1 MNVTLPELIEK
12 HLNATLTA
20 GEAATLAQAMMENP
34 ALAEEFA
41 AATRLEAA
49 LSTSLKDKERTALY
63 TRRMERAAAET
74 EPARTRRPWP
84 VKSLAAAAGIAALIG
99 IGWRL
104 TEAEPVGK
112 LQVKRGPASSTLGNT
127 GDGTSLSPAGG
138 TRIADASSMKRKL
151 RRFASTTNRL
161 RSVPVSQALAALQS
175 EWSGYSHREAK
186 DKETVFVVA
195 DAARKQW
202 PKPEDEPSVSL
213 EIPGISLLTSLELI
227 AAQAGLKATVTA
239 AGVSLDPETRRDDDK
254 PRKWTIPLSV
264 ATVSTFMREV
274 SSSSTGIAANWALD
288 FDTLEFTA
296 PAGMARA
303 IRPSWMEMPEIAQ
316 VYGGT
321 ISPPGTSFPVA
332 PIYPLSFNEDG
343 TIIDLSLAP
352 EIIEFEGFI
361 NYGEPIQTTGINGD
375 LSHYE
380 QPVILTDS
388 KITQPDFIL
397 HSKTMDVTGGVL
409 AELSRQND
417 IGALYAAGLM
427 QNATILTPTDHP
439 GNLSRL
445 LAAHGMPAAGA
456 TWDQESGVVTARGS
470 LSQLRAAQAAAAA
483 VEEAATSG
491 VTVEI
496 KVIEWKGAIPAPAA
510 DHSGLLP
517 PPVTGQSAIISA
529 EAVSDLV
536 GDPDLE
542 RIRDAKGKQHSGVPF
557 TLKETQ
563 TYEIYEAK
571 NIKNSIEAGVIA
583 EVDGISR
590 RGYSWHLPVNI
601 RCEAIIGTEK
611 IGDGDVAVRA
621 SREQQVNLH
630 LQDGEWL
637 RVDFP
642 ADGNAKAMTVLLGVQ
657 SATIP

>member
-1 MNVTLPELIEK
+1 MNATLPELIEK
-12 HLNATLTA
+12 HLNATLTSV
-20 GEAATLAQAMMENP
+20 EAATLAQAMMENP
-34 ALAEEFA
+34 ALAEEFV

-49 LSTSLKDKERTALY
+49 LFASLKDKERTALY
-63 TRRMERAAAET
+63 TRRMERAASET

-104 TEAEPVGK
+104 TEAEPAGK
-112 LQVKRGPASSTLGNT
+112 LQVKRGPASATPGDTGEGN
-127 GDGTSLSPAGG
+127 SLSPSGG

-151 RRFASTTNRL
+151 RRFASTTNHL

-175 EWSGYSHREAK
+175 EWTGYTHRDAK
-186 DKETVFVVA
+186 DKEAVFVVA

-202 PKPEDEPSVSL
+202 PKPEDEPTVSL

-227 AAQAGLKATVTA
+227 AVQAGLKATVTA
-239 AGVSLDPETRRDDDK
+239 AGVSLDPETRRDDGK

-264 ATVSTFMREV
+264 ASVSTFMREV
-274 SSSSTGIAANWALD
+274 SSGSAGIASNSPPD
-288 FDTLEFTA
+288 FVTWEL
-296 PAGMARA
+296 PSLAGMARA
-303 IRPSWMEMPEIAQ
+303 VRPSWMEMPEVAQ
-316 VYGGT
+316 VYGGDT
-321 ISPPGTSFPVA
+321 FPLTGSSFPVT
-332 PIYPLSFNEDG
+332 PSIPLTFNEDG

-380 QPVILTDS
+380 RPVILTDS
-388 KITQPDFIL
+388 KITQPDFNL
-397 HSKTMDVTGGVL
+397 HSKTTDVTGEVL

-456 TWDQESGVVTARGS
+456 AWDQESGVVTARGPF
-470 LSQLRAAQAAAAA
+470 SQLRAAQAAAAA
-483 VEEAATSG
+483 IQEAASAG
-491 VTVEI
+491 VTVEM
-496 KVIEWKGAIPAPAA
+496 KVISWKAGVPTAPA
-510 DHSGLLP
+510 DPSGLLP
-517 PPVTGQSAIISA
+517 PPASGRSETLSAQEA
-529 EAVSDLV
+529 AALARHPEAVGTLDS
-536 GDPDLE
+536 
-542 RIRDAKGKQHSGVPF
+542 KGTEHLGQPF
-557 TLKETQ
+557 TLWSAQSYDPPVT
-563 TYEIYEAK
+563 ADV
-571 NIKNSIEAGVIA
+571 S
-583 EVDGISR
+583 GITRNGFS
-590 RGYSWHLPVNI
+590 SHLPVKI
-601 RCEAIIGTEK
+601 RREDSNRPVSGIA
-611 IGDGDVAVRA
+611 R
-621 SREQQVNLH
+621 SREEIESGGSQCDLQ

-642 ADGNAKAMTVLLGVQ
+642 SQDNDRAVTVLLGVQ
-657 SATIP
+657 PATVPRQ